1 MTPAKTWLMGI
12 LMSSLWLTM
21 GCAPAE
27 RDSAQAQ
34 PSGRGRSQEDGDRTV
49 IVDVAIAEAQA
60 RGRDLNYSGTTQPLR
75 RVSLRARSDGQL
87 LNLNADVGDPV
98 FQGQV
103 IAEIEDTLLLS
114 ELAAAESEVSV
125 RQAEVEE
132 ARNESIEAQFR
143 VAEIQAEL
151 EQAQVDSRRL
161 KDLAGEGAVPRRD
174 AELAQTR
181 VRTLEQQLRSAQE
194 QVRIRD
200 RAITSAQQRVGA
212 QEALVDGVRQ
222 RLSYTDVSS
231 PLNAVVLERLLEPGD
246 IVQTGDILLELGDF
260 SDVEVRIEI
269 PDRDRSQISLG
280 QGVEVRLDAFPNQVF
295 RGQVSRIFPN
305 ADPVARLI
313 PVQITLRNPQVPDG
327 QLGGGL
333 LARVSLN
340 SSSQQVVMVPAQALE
355 LSTAVSTTGRET
367 IFIVEGNDNE
377 TTVSARPVE
386 VGERED
392 DQVEILSG
400 LAPGEQFIVRSD
412 RPLQDGQTVRR
423 SFLSEGILGGGD
435 RDR

>member
-1 MTPAKTWLMGI
+1 MGI
-12 LMSSLWLTM
+12 LMGSLWLTM
-21 GCAPAE
+21 GCTPAE
-27 RDSAQAQ
+27 PDSTQAQ
-34 PSGRGRSQEDGDRTV
+34 PSGRGRSQEDGDGPVT
-49 IVDVAIAEAQA
+49 VDVAIAEAQT

-87 LNLNADVGDPV
+87 LNLNADIGDAV

-103 IAEIEDTLLLS
+103 IAEVEDTLLLS
-114 ELAAAESEVSV
+114 ELATAESEVSV
-125 RQAEVEE
+125 RQSEVEE

-161 KDLAGEGAVPRRD
+161 KDLAAEGAVPRRD

-200 RAITSAQQRVGA
+200 RAITSAQQRVEA
-212 QEALVDGVRQ
+212 QESVADGVRQ

-231 PLNAVVLERLLEPGD
+231 PLNAVVLDRLLEPGD
-246 IVQTGDILLELGDF
+246 IVQSGDIILELGDF
-260 SDVEVRIEI
+260 SDVEIRIEI

-280 QGVEVRLDAFPNQVF
+280 QSVDVRLDAFPNQAF

-340 SSSQQVVMVPAQALE
+340 SSSQEVVTVPEQALE
-355 LSTAVSTTGRET
+355 LSAASSDT
-367 IFIVEGNDNE
+367 IFIIEGNDNQ
-377 TTVSARPVE
+377 TSVSARPVE
-386 VGERED
+386 LGERED
-392 DQVEILSG
+392 DAVEILNG

-423 SFLSEGILGGGD
+423 SFLSEN
-435 RDR
+435 RQ